1 MFNEEGTHYSETD
14 ELNNGST
21 VMDYEEDEEF

>member
-1 MFNEEGTHYSETD
+1 MFNEEEQYTEED
-14 ELNNGST
+14 INGNGES